1 MACERSVATTR
12 ATRVAIRDV
21 TSAAIAIRRQA
32 ESESN
37 IKFMFIG
44 LTLLLVLTS
53 MGCCPCLN
61 LAERQHHDPQ
71 ILQIYMH
78 TGYRDEID
86 TFQGFLQ
93 KDLVPDTIRI
103 PFGFTTREQEI
114 ILSKLESS
122 RFFSFPDTIHAEPN
136 VTESPNGG
144 AQILRVKYADKDK
157 AVVWFYPPERS
168 SKFFS
173 LVLAIRNLIYDIA
186 VSRPEYKALPQ
197 PKAGY
202 Q

>member
-1 MACERSVATTR
+1 MKVMS
-12 ATRVAIRDV
+12 
-21 TSAAIAIRRQA
+21 
-32 ESESN
+32 
-37 IKFMFIG
+37 IG
-44 LTLLLVLTS
+44 LSLLFALTP

-61 LAERQHHDPQ
+61 LVEGQHHDSQ
-71 ILQIYMH
+71 VLQIYMH

-86 TFQGFLQ
+86 SFQGFLQ
-93 KDLVPDTIRI
+93 KDLVSDTVRI
-103 PFGFTTREQEI
+103 PFWFTTREQEI
-114 ILSKLESS
+114 ILSKLERS
-122 RFFSFPDTIHAEPN
+122 RFFSFPDTIHAEPD